1 MGNQNHPKKGS
12 LIKADPIRSLEMIAA
27 VEAYLSS
34 VSRRD
39 LAIFVL
45 GVNTNLRASD
55 LLRRTVGEVRG
66 ATHGTVI
73 VIREKKTQKA
83 RRITLNRKVCTVLS
97 AWLLEHP
104 WADQDDAP
112 LFPNLRSGQ
121 ALKVPTLSRMVK
133 GWCRAVGLE
142 GHYSAHTLRK
152 TFGYVHRTVHGTDL
166 PTLMTLFN
174 HATQRQTLDY
184 LGIDAPEIHAAY
196 LREV

>member
-1 MGNQNHPKKGS
+1 MKNPNHPVKGS
-12 LIKADPIRSLEMIAA
+12 IIKTDPIRSMEMIAT
-27 VEAYLSS
+27 VEAYLTS

-39 LAIFVL
+39 LALFVL

-66 ATHGTVI
+66 AISGSVI

-83 RRITLNRKVCTVLS
+83 RRITLNRKVCTVLNT
-97 AWLLEHP
+97 WLLEHP
-104 WADQDDAP
+104 WADQDAAP

-133 GWCRAVGLE
+133 GWCRAVKLE

-152 TFGYVHRTVHGTDL
+152 TFGYIHRTVHGTDL